1 MARSFKSK
9 VYMFI
14 LILFFIILYM
24 KVFGT
29 KNMVVGYTIALIAI
43 MNIKNDL
50 SFKPILSFVKI
61 FALLLILGISAF
73 LNNPLTIWGCILT
86 FIVAFG
92 TTFTS
97 YNLFG
102 TRVYLPYLMCY
113 FMMVSNAISIEYMP
127 MRMLSLLFG
136 AIFIVAFNLIVNRKK
151 NHNLFATVDS
161 LIEEVNE
168 AIDLKLEGKEIS
180 EDNFKES
187 KEFYKIILGNL
198 QYKFFPTKT
207 QESVL
212 NVVKAFQYI
221 GKGIANENF
230 TEDELKYTKYVL
242 NNIWEFTPDEILEG
256 IEIKTKAM
264 ALILLNLQI
273 LSNEVKKDLTDNS
286 IIGDKRTFKY
296 LFKLVLKRDLGFK
309 SPKFA
314 FAFKMA
320 LILFIWQLLTLMFN
334 LPFTKWLYFITL
346 PLMMPY
352 VDDLK
357 SVAKAR
363 IKGTFFGV
371 FVFSLILLIIHFFSV
386 STNTL
391 AICIM
396 LVCLFIVIVK
406 IENKFILAAGST
418 IISVMSSLMYI
429 NPPEALALKILWV
442 VVGASVVSLL
452 NFKFMPYSVE
462 TETKNSLKT
471 GFKLN
476 KDVIRLIKDK
486 CLGMES
492 DKKTA
497 LLVMSNIVHGNV
509 EVTEENKELY
519 DLQIK
524 IMDISNF
531 ILTYLDMYHPSDN
544 LKEILI
550 GIIDKDIYVNDNFD
564 MRDEVI
570 YYSLSFVKKFY
581 NEEQAIM
588 RDFK

>member
-1 MARSFKSK
+1 M
-9 VYMFI
+9 
-14 LILFFIILYM
+14 
-24 KVFGT
+24 
-29 KNMVVGYTIALIAI
+29 
-43 MNIKNDL
+43 
-50 SFKPILSFVKI
+50 
-61 FALLLILGISAF
+61 
-73 LNNPLTIWGCILT
+73 
-86 FIVAFG
+86 
-92 TTFTS
+92 
-97 YNLFG
+97 
-102 TRVYLPYLMCY
+102 
-113 FMMVSNAISIEYMP
+113 
-127 MRMLSLLFG
+127 
-136 AIFIVAFNLIVNRKK
+136 
-151 NHNLFATVDS
+151 DS
-161 LIEEVNE
+161 LIEEVNG

-198 QYKFFPTKT
+198 RYKFFPTKT
-207 QESVL
+207 QESIL
-212 NVVKAFQYI
+212 NVIKAFQYI
-221 GKGIANENF
+221 GNVIANENF
-230 TEDELKYTKYVL
+230 TEDELKYTKNVL

-264 ALILLNLQI
+264 AWILLNLQI
-273 LSNEVKKDLTDNS
+273 LSNEIKKDLTDNS

-296 LFKLVLKRDLGFK
+296 LFKIVLKRDLGFK
-309 SPKFA
+309 SPKFT

-357 SVAKAR
+357 FVAKAR
-363 IKGTFFGV
+363 IKGTLFGV
-371 FVFSLILLIIHFFSV
+371 FVFSIILVVIHFFSV

-406 IENKFILAAGST
+406 IEDKFILAAGST

-429 NPPEALALKILWV
+429 NPPQALTLKILWV

-476 KDVIRLIKDK
+476 NDFIRLIKDK

-509 EVTEENKELY
+509 EVTEDNKELY

-524 IMDISNF
+524 IMDIGNF
-531 ILTYLDMYHPSDN
+531 ILTYFDMYHPSDK